1 MPRIEADQ
9 IVDLDPWTAFAV
21 SQTTGDTRLRWDP
34 FIKRQRHLDGATIA
48 GVGVRTETT
57 SKHGLTMVSEY
68 TSFHPPD
75 RVGMKMVEGPWFF
88 EKFGGGWIFKA
99 LDDGRTQAT
108 WRYTFTV
115 RPDFLSR
122 VADPIGIR
130 ATGETLPDGPGNLQ
144 IDGQTYECAP
154 SQLLL
159 NFQAVGSSGVL
170 WKAPCLPTSSW
181 RTRSIV
187 PHRRRRPRS
196 WKPCKNGR

>member
-9 IVDLDPWTAFAV
+9 IIDLDPWTAFAV

-68 TSFHPPD
+68 TSFHPPE

-88 EKFGGGWIFKA
+88 EKFGGGWIFKE

-115 RPDFLSR
+115 RPGFLAR
-122 VADPIGIR
+122 VADPIGVRLLTRDIDQR
-130 ATGETLPDGPGNLQ
+130 IEAFATG
-144 IDGQTYECAP
+144 CAD
-154 SQLLL
+154 QEVLATARDMVARW
-159 NFQAVGSSGVL
+159 QAER
-170 WKAPCLPTSSW
+170 A
-181 RTRSIV
+181 
-187 PHRRRRPRS
+187 
-196 WKPCKNGR
+196 